1 MILSIRMTS
10 QITMSFPC
18 SFDPM
23 DSDTWVNLEH
33 DDVEIPDNVEDL
45 NAHPLPS
52 TQEPVEY
59 EYEYEEEEESPV
71 ENHVQTAE
79 NDCDIHFS
87 DSIEN
92 SIRFFEDHLGIP
104 IYRLSK
110 QRIFGQG
117 LIVLPLQYF
126 CRIRRQ
132 TGKKEKPT
140 PNIIVIPSHIGF
152 WQNHDDFASCMHIF
166 YPEGQEST

>member
-1 MILSIRMTS
+1 MTS

-23 DSDTWVNLEH
+23 DSDTWVNLDR
-33 DDVEIPDNVEDL
+33 DDEEIPDNVEDL

-52 TQEPVEY
+52 TQEPTQY

-71 ENHVQTAE
+71 ENHVQTAD
-79 NDCDIHFS
+79 NDTQIHFS

-92 SIRFFEDHLGIP
+92 SIRFFEEVIGIP
-104 IYRLSK
+104 VHRLSK

-126 CRIRRQ
+126 CRIRKQ
-132 TGKKEKPT
+132 TGKKEHPT
-140 PNIIVIPSHIGF
+140 PNILVIPTGNEF
-152 WQNHDDFASCMHIF
+152 WSDHEDFAACMHAF
-166 YPEGQEST
+166 YPEGDRPT